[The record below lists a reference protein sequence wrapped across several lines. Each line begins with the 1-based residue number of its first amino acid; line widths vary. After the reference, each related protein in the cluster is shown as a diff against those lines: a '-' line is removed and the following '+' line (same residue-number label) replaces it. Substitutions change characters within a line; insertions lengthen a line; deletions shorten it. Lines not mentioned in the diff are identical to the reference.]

1 MAAISRLAWGVLL
14 LALLAACTNL
24 FAPDVEAWGLNVG
37 SLGATVFGFTL
48 WGGAWLFAAY
58 PDRIFSPDWSI
69 AERRAWAGLVFI
81 FLIFL
86 AYLRFMWHLASLSEP
101 PADFR
106 ELPADHFVWNLTVLF
121 IAWAVVSSTVRGK
134 DKDVIESDERDLR
147 LRHSAD
153 RVGDW
158 AFTIVII
165 CCVGLL
171 VGQPAERLTPFL
183 APLIAANVLIGILIA
198 KSMAEHVYLVARYA
212 WDRR

>member
-24 FAPDVEAWGLNVG
+24 FAPNVEVWGLNIG
-37 SLGATVFGFTL
+37 TLGATVFGFTL

-81 FLIFL
+81 LLIFL
-86 AYLRFMWHLASLSEP
+86 AYLRFMWHVASMSAP
-101 PADFR
+101 PVHFR
-106 ELPADHFVWNLTVLF
+106 ELPADHFIWNLTVLL

-134 DKDVIESDERDLR
+134 DKDLIEADERDLR

-165 CCVGLL
+165 WCVGLL
-171 VGQPAERLTPFL
+171 ASQPADHLTWFL

-198 KSMAEHVYLVARYA
+198 KSLIEHVYLVARYA